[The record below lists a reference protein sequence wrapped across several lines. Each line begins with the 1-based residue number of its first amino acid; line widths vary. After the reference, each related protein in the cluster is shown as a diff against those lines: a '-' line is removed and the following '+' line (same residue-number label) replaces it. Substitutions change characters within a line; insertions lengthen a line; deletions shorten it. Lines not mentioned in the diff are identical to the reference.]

1 MADDE
6 DSTEEIE
13 QLNQALSPSKA
24 TPATNAMTGNA
35 VHKDKT

>member
-1 MADDE
+1 MADEE

-13 QLNQALSPSKA
+13 QLNEALSPSKA

-35 VHKDKT
+35 VQQDQT